1 MSTATE
7 NQEFVR
13 KLLFTKQPSLS
24 LAIACAIVEQDLHIP
39 HVVGFGDC
47 ETDVPPRFEQEIQL

>member
-1 MSTATE
+1 
-7 NQEFVR
+7 
-13 KLLFTKQPSLS
+13 
-24 LAIACAIVEQDLHIP
+24 VEQDLHIP